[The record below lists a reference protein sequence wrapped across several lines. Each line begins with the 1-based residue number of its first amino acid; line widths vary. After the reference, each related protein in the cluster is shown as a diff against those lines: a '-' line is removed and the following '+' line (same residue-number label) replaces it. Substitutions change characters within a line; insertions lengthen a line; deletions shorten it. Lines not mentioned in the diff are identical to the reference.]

1 MGKWKDW
8 ELVQKVLNKASSL
21 YGFVTWEKVYT
32 PPYFLMSDIAI
43 AFLSSA
49 SSWLKRQEERIQW
62 KKKRAIDDWLIK
74 LHQFPRSGS
83 IPCSGHLEDK
93 DKRWSIPP
101 YTTCCKTRH
110 SKTLMFQFHIRIPIN
125 RPRYRS
131 LLKLFKICPPFL
143 SWPVATTTAGIPYSY
158 PNFALPWT

>member
-1 MGKWKDW
+1 MI
-8 ELVQKVLNKASSL
+8 SSR
-21 YGFVTWEKVYT
+21 EKKCT
-32 PPYFLMSDIAI
+32 PPPI
-43 AFLSSA
+43 
-49 SSWLKRQEERIQW
+49 SWCLILQLRFFQAHLHDWRDRKKESNAR
-62 KKKRAIDDWLIK
+62 KKRAIDDWLIK